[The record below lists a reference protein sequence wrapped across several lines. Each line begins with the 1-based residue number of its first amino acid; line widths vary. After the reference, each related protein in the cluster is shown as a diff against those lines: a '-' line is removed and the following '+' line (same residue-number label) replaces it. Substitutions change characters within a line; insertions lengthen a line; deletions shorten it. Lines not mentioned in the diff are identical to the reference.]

1 MLMEDSHKSMA
12 AHFRACSVEDLYRSR
27 KKMVINASGLKL
39 TVIICR
45 VTLGH
50 WKESVWV
57 TLWSWLA
64 L

>member
-1 MLMEDSHKSMA
+1 MLMEGSHKSMA

-50 WKESVWV
+50 WKESV
-57 TLWSWLA
+57 
-64 L
+64 